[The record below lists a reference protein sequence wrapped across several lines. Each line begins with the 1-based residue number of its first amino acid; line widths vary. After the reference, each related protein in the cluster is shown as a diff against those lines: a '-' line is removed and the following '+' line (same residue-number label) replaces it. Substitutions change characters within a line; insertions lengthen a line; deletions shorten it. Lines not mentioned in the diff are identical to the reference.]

1 MSLQFWGLEQWRLH
15 TSLTNIKAVATG
27 ERRGRW
33 WVVHVQFKSG
43 TRAFSLPGCSAAYTT
58 GSVWLS
64 DTHRMQ
70 NKKILWAPSPSSKD
84 RKTVMKRKDRLL
96 ADLLGFHS
104 FFIFFLNHGW
114 QREECEKE
122 WWRTLNLLSFS
133 ITQWCSVATAFKET
147 DGDKNPCL
155 TL

>member
-1 MSLQFWGLEQWRLH
+1 MSLQFWGLKQWRLH

-70 NKKILWAPSPSSKD
+70 NKKICSPSSKD

-96 ADLLGFHS
+96 ADLLGFH
-104 FFIFFLNHGW
+104 IFLKKKHGW

-122 WWRTLNLLSFS
+122 WWGTLNLLSFS
-133 ITQWCSVATAFKET
+133 ITQGRSVATAFKVT

-155 TL
+155 TR